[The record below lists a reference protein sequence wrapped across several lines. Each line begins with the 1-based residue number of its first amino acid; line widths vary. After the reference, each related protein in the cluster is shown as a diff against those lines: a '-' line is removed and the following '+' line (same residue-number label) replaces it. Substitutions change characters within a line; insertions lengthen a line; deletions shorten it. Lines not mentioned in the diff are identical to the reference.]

1 MTETKRIRVV
11 ETLDEIDRILVAALQ
26 ADSRTTNSRLA
37 SAAGIAES
45 TCVSRVRSLVSRGI
59 VTRFTAMVDPKAI
72 GLGLQALISV
82 SIRAGARTHIPA
94 FRDSIRVMPR
104 VVQLYFLGGSEDFI
118 IHLSA
123 RDTDDVRDFVLD
135 NLSANPAVAST
146 RTSMVFEHFYNGV
159 APE

>member
-1 MTETKRIRVV
+1 MADAKKIREV
-11 ETLDEIDRILVAALQ
+11 ETLDEVDRILIAALQ

-37 SAAGIAES
+37 AAAGIAES

-59 VTRFTAMVDPKAI
+59 VTDFTAMVDPKAI
-72 GLGLQALISV
+72 GFGLQALISV

-104 VVQLYFLGGSEDFI
+104 VVQLFFLGGSEDFI

-123 RDTDDVRDFVLD
+123 RDTDDVRDFVLEH
-135 NLSANPAVAST
+135 LSADPAVAST

-159 APE
+159 TPE